1 MSDRLGIIA
10 QGVTTLSNDG
20 NLLDRLCAIIK
31 EHDVRLV
38 VVGMPYSADGGK
50 GAKAQEVDQFIGRLK
65 QMTTTE
71 IDTWDESLSSV
82 NAQRA
87 MITSGMKRKKR
98 RQKGVVDVMAARL
111 MLQEYL
117 DDHQQDHRNG

>member
-1 MSDRLGIIA
+1 M
-10 QGVTTLSNDG
+10 LSNDQ
-20 NLLDRLCAIIK
+20 NLLEQLCAIIK
-31 EHDVRLV
+31 KQDVRLI

-50 GAKAQEVDQFIGRLK
+50 GAKALEVDQFIGRLR

-71 IDTWDESLSSV
+71 IDTWDGSLSSV

-87 MITSGMKRKKR
+87 MITSGMKKKKR